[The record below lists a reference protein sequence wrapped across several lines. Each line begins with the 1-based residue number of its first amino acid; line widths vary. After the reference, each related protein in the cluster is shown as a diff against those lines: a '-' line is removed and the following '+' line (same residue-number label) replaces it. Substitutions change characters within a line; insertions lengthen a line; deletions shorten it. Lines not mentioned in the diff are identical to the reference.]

1 MLLNP
6 TITHTQLKAF
16 HAVAKTGGF
25 TAAAKSLGLT
35 QPAVTQ
41 QIRSLEAQYG
51 AELFQRVGKSVSLTP
66 TGSLLLNLSDRYFSI
81 AEEAHHLLTS
91 IMQMKSGK
99 LRIACDIAA
108 RAFPTTASFRT
119 KYPDIKLSFSIED
132 QTDLENSLEDFLVDI
147 AISGTPS
154 THKDLISFPIAEE
167 PLTFSVSKA
176 HPLSEYDEVIPSE
189 IRDSDIILVS
199 QNPREEKIQQT
210 ILQQLN
216 LSENAV
222 QYYPDTDMV
231 IEAAANNLGGTFL
244 SRREIMHDKRLKAVR
259 INDSNIK
266 RREYLIMHRSKENT
280 PLIEA
285 FYQSLVNKD

>member
-1 MLLNP
+1 MVQNP

-25 TAAAKSLGLT
+25 TAAAKFLGLT

-41 QIRSLEAQYG
+41 QIKSLETQYG
-51 AELFQRVGKSVSLTP
+51 AELFKRVGKSVTLTS
-66 TGSLLLNLSDRYFSI
+66 TGSLLLNLSDRYFNI

-91 IMQMKSGK
+91 IMQMKSGR

-108 RAFPTTASFRT
+108 RAFPTTASFRN

-132 QTDLENSLEDFLVDI
+132 QTTLETSLQDFLVDI
-147 AISGTPS
+147 AISGSPS
-154 THKDLISFPIAEE
+154 SHDDLVSFPIAEE
-167 PLTFSVSKA
+167 PLTFSVNKS
-176 HPLSEYDEVIPSE
+176 HPLANYNEVISSE
-189 IRDSDIILVS
+189 IGSNDIILVS
-199 QNPREEKIQQT
+199 DNPLEESIQKT
-210 ILQQLN
+210 ILQHLK
-216 LSENAV
+216 LTENTA
-222 QYYPDTDMV
+222 QYYPNTDMV

-244 SRREIMHDKRLKAVR
+244 SRREIMHDKRLKSVR
-259 INDSNIK
+259 INDSDIK

-285 FYQSLVNKD
+285 FYQSLVSKD